1 MLLAGCCPRNSAVL
15 KLTRFRLVLSMTSL
29 YLSVMNN
36 KQKTFK
42 VLLKA
47 GANLNIAD
55 NKGWTPLKKS
65 VDDNRQTMFSQ
76 LLKAKAD
83 ANLVN
88 KDGWTPLHFTV
99 NYSGKPKHDYDEF
112 ARQLLG
118 AGVAIN
124 KKTNAGDSALMLAAY
139 NGKPKVAQLL
149 INRGADT
156 SLVNWEDGRKSALD
170 YAVQK
175 GNYSIADMLRSA
187 NAVSGVEQAKYP
199 SRPAAKSGYTSCNNG
214 DCYRTYS
221 DGRKVRFQ
229 AQQKFNPFNSQW
241 EFDSG
246 SC

>member
-1 MLLAGCCPRNSAVL
+1 MKYQLRHYAEQSTIANNHGSTPSMGAV
-15 KLTRFRLVLSMTSL
+15 
-29 YLSVMNN
+29 NN
-36 KQKTFK
+36 
-42 VLLKA
+42 
-47 GANLNIAD
+47 
-55 NKGWTPLKKS
+55 
-65 VDDNRQTMFSQ
+65 NRPAMVSQ
-76 LLKAKAD
+76 LIQTGSD
-83 ANLVN
+83 VNLAEE
-88 KDGWTPLHFTV
+88 DGWTALRCTV
-99 NYSGKPKHDYDEF
+99 NKGDNPEHDYDDF
-112 ARQLLG
+112 AQQLLDS
-118 AGVAIN
+118 GVAIN
-124 KKTNAGDSALMLAAY
+124 KKTNGGDSALMLAAY

-199 SRPAAKSGYTSCNNG
+199 SRPAVKPGYTTCNTRCNNG

-229 AQQKFNPFNSQW
+229 AQQKFNPFTSQW